1 MKQYLFLFL
10 VFTISIDTYSQI
22 GYEQGYFID
31 SIGNKTTCL
40 IKNIDWKNNPEYFE
54 YKRSEDSNIQ
64 TATIEM
70 VQEFGVDNFSKYIR
84 ATVQIDKSSESV
96 NTLSKNRNPLFEEET
111 VFLKALVEGDASL
124 YEYVSSNLRRYFYR
138 LKTGNIEP
146 LIFKRFKTDDN
157 LVGENNRFRQQLWN
171 DVKCPDF
178 KMSKIQNLNYSKN
191 ELTKYFLAYS
201 LCQDQ
206 EPTYVIPK
214 NQNKLIHLTLRP
226 RLNKTS
232 LTISDY
238 STIRDADLGI
248 NNNFAFGIEVEFV
261 SNFNKN
267 KWGFAFEPTYQNF
280 NSKISLEVPNVSG
293 GNLIINAN
301 YSSIELPVSLRHYFL
316 LNEKSK
322 IFVNVSFIYDIPIS
336 SLIEYNRAD
345 GSNIYLRE
353 VNSTSINFGYGI
365 GYKYKDKFGL
375 ELRQQTTRSLEL
387 SNISDGKT
395 NYNTLSLILGYS
407 IF

>member
-111 VFLKALVEGDASL
+111 IFLKALVEGDASL
-124 YEYVSSNLRRYFYR
+124 YEYVNSNLRRYFYR

-157 LVGENNRFRQQLWN
+157 LVGENNRYRQQLWN
-171 DVKCPDF
+171 DVKCPDL
-178 KMSKIQNLNYSKN
+178 KMSKIENLNYTKN

-226 RLNKTS
+226 RLNRTS
-232 LTISDY
+232 LSVNNYNSIPNVDFGTK
-238 STIRDADLGI
+238 
-248 NNNFAFGIEVEFV
+248 NNFAFGVELEFI

-267 KWGFAFEPTYQNF
+267 KWGFAIEPTYQSF
-280 NSKISLEVPNVSG
+280 NSEVTQDVSNVSG
-293 GNLIINAN
+293 GKLISIVS
-301 YSSIELPVSLRHYFL
+301 YSSIELPFTLRHYFF

-322 IFVNVSFIYDIPIS
+322 IFINASAIYDIQFSPSIQ
-336 SLIEYNRAD
+336 YNRAN
-345 GSNIYLRE
+345 GSSLRNE
-353 VNSTSINFGYGI
+353 EFVATSINFGFGI
-365 GYKYKDKFGL
+365 GYKYNDKFGL
-375 ELRQQTTRSLEL
+375 ELRKQTLRNIVL
-387 SNISDGKT
+387 STVDGNT
-395 NYNTLSLILGYS
+395 DYQTLSLILGYS